1 MTPHELFPKR
11 IETDRLVFERF
22 DHDNV
27 DPFEFYEFVTRDE
40 WQSAATEH
48 MPWFRLQRLDQVIDF
63 VDDAEQQWADC
74 ETARYLLRAGET
86 DEIVGTTAYDPEWQ
100 TRRAGSDIVLSREHW
115 GNEYGLERASV
126 FVEMTFETYDLDA
139 YYSTCAAANRPSRR
153 MIEKYIEKY
162 GGRHEGLLRQ
172 HSPRPDGGVTDQHR
186 FTILRSEYGAAMTDT
201 ETMQFDVEW

>member
-1 MTPHELFPKR
+1 MTAHDLFPKR

-40 WQSAATEH
+40 WRDQATEH
-48 MPWFRLQRLDQVIDF
+48 MPWFRFRRLDEVAEF
-63 VDDAEQQWADC
+63 VDHAEREWEDGD
-74 ETARYLLRAGET
+74 TARYLLRLRET
-86 DEIVGTTAYDPEWQ
+86 DDVVGITAYGPEWE
-100 TRRAGSDIVLSREHW
+100 TRRAGSGIVLSPEYW

-139 YYSTCAAANRPSRR
+139 YYTTCADENEPSRR
-153 MIEKYIEKY
+153 MIQKYTEMY

-172 HSPRPDGGVTDQHR
+172 HSSRPSGEVTDQHR
-186 FTILRSEYGAAMTDT
+186 FTILRSEYEDATTDV
-201 ETMQFDVEW
+201 ETMQFDAEW